1 MRRIS
6 LGRSRAM
13 TGPQNPPRSDD
24 AVDQL
29 GTEERRKLDPVID
42 ALNALHLQH
51 GFLSDEFPTL

>member
-1 MRRIS
+1 
-6 LGRSRAM
+6 M